1 MMTAEEMWI
10 KSGLKGEYESW
21 AFGSD
26 ADMLADLV
34 KNGIKT
40 ATCSA
45 YIFYELEQE
54 ELPKPGEYS
63 VIQDGKGNA
72 VCIIKTTKV
81 YITTYDQVSE
91 QHAFK
96 EGEGNRSLDYWRQVH
111 KEFFTNELST
121 INHPFNEKLKLVCE
135 EFEVVY
141 PV

>member
-10 KSGLKGEYESW
+10 KSGLKGGYESW